1 MAEPGNSAPR
11 SFLRHPLIRIP
22 LKLFLGFAL
31 AGIGLFAVLAICN
44 AFDDDLSADAKAM
57 LVAPP
62 MGGIEDG
69 NGFVAFLGMVAPAG
83 QDQMDWGRKA
93 AAAYA
98 AQAKP
103 GFSGN
108 EAWKDATRS
117 HIYASDP
124 KKTRKLPCIPEA
136 RDCLAESTGE
146 AAARAALLAESEN
159 ALLLERYRRVRAAPA
174 FTDVYFGTN
183 PTANFP
189 TYTVLLAG
197 ASLSLVDSSL
207 KLHAGDL
214 EAVVAERELEMA
226 FHRRMIADGR
236 GIITVMVGNTL
247 LARDLLSISELLRTG
262 GGRLVPVRAR
272 LAALTKP
279 EVSATALQPAYRLMA
294 HEAVSFGLG
303 IREVYR
309 DNRGW
314 LLGNDSTSS
323 PLENWAMSLF
333 AQPNATANQIAAMA
347 KIEVSVAT
355 VPAAQFERGAKEIR
369 AASDALLAR
378 PWVAEVR
385 NPVGKGVAALV
396 LPAFADYAARMH
408 DLQALGRMVA
418 LQAALAERGITEPAA
433 IAAFVAGEGAQSHP
447 DPCTGKAFTF
457 DPAKRLLS
465 FEPRAKA
472 RWSVELR
479 KRYGRVG
486 IIV

>member
-22 LKLFLGFAL
+22 FRLVLGFSL
-31 AGIGLFAVLAICN
+31 AGIGLFAALALYN

-103 GFSGN
+103 GFSGDA
-108 EAWKDATRS
+108 AWKEATRS
-117 HIYASDP
+117 HVYASDP

-136 RDCLAESTGE
+136 RDCLAESTSE
-146 AAARAALLAESEN
+146 AVAHAALLAEIEN

-174 FTDVYFGTN
+174 FTDLYLGTN
-183 PTANFP
+183 PAASFP
-189 TYTVLLAG
+189 SYTTLLAG
-197 ASLSLVDSSL
+197 ASLSLVDSWL

-214 EAVVAERELEMA
+214 EAVVAEREQEVA
-226 FHRRMIADGR
+226 FHRRMISDGR

-262 GGRLVPVRAR
+262 GERLVPVRAR
-272 LAALTKP
+272 LAALTKF
-279 EVSATALQPAYRLMA
+279 EVSAAALQPAYRLMA

-314 LLGNDSTSS
+314 LLGSDSMSS
-323 PLENWAMSLF
+323 PVENWAMSLF
-333 AQPNATANQIAAMA
+333 AQPNATANRIAAVA
-347 KIEVSVAT
+347 KSEVSIAI
-355 VPAAQFERGAKEIR
+355 VPAAQFERAAKEIR

-385 NPVGKGVAALV
+385 NPVGKGVAAVV
-396 LPAFADYAARMH
+396 LPTFADYAARMY

-447 DPCTGKAFTF
+447 DPYTGKAFAF

-465 FEPRAKA
+465 FEPRAKG
-472 RWSVELR
+472 RWSAALK
-479 KRYGRVG
+479 KRYGGVG
-486 IIV
+486 IVL